1 MSTESL
7 DFSSLI
13 GPETADTLLAVIAKT
28 RDKPKTIRLVL
39 DLLIAYETQQYNS
52 MLLMIS
58 NAIIYN
64 SLFRLYTYS
73 NYGQS

>member
-13 GPETADTLLAVIAKT
+13 GPETADTLLAVIDKT
-28 RDKPKTIRLVL
+28 NDRSLRLAL
-39 DLLIAYETQQYNS
+39 DLLVAYETQQYNG

-58 NAIIYN
+58 NAINYN
-64 SLFRLYTYS
+64 SVFRLYTYS
-73 NYGQS
+73 HYGQS